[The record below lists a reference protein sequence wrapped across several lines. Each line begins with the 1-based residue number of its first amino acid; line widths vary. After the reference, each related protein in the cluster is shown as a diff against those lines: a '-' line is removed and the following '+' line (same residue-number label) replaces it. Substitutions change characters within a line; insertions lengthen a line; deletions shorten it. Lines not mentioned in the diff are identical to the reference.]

1 MEKYRRYKNN
11 RYLTTKEELKII
23 ESYNPTDQEMDEL
36 DKWILEGESF
46 NSNPFMI
53 YDENDR
59 LSNFIEAYRFCEQVK
74 EEKLNEQL

>member
-1 MEKYRRYKNN
+1 MGKYRRYKNN

-46 NSNPFMI
+46 
-53 YDENDR
+53 
-59 LSNFIEAYRFCEQVK
+59 K
-74 EEKLNEQL
+74 